1 MGLIDAHGIKG
12 ADVASVTASVPPLTH
27 RLIGRPVKD
36 GLTSNYA
43 RLSGPYTA
51 ARLLLGGELGLPD
64 FLPDALADPATHD
77 LGRRIVV
84 EADDNPDPNALTP
97 IRVTV
102 GMRDGTGYTAT
113 AETVYGNPRKPMS
126 REAHLRKF
134 RENLA
139 FAVGPIPEGN
149 AEALIALIDDLET
162 LTDVRR
168 IVDLLVA
175 A

>member
-1 MGLIDAHGIKG
+1 MALHEEARELLGWPEVGLGHPRPALGAGIHL
-12 ADVASVTASVPPLTH
+12 PPAAE
-27 RLIGRPVKD
+27 V
-36 GLTSNYA
+36 GLQ
-43 RLSGPYTA
+43 RRG
-51 ARLLLGGELGLPD
+51 GGELGLPD